1 LVNLMGGRL
10 EVAST
15 LGVGTTFSFTI
26 TLPEAPLMVTSQ
38 TGRYLNLHT
47 MRLLIVD
54 DNETNVMI
62 IREHLSRSGAQ
73 LVEATSGAQ
82 ALTILD
88 DAHRRSEPITLAI
101 LDYHMPGMNG
111 LDLAQAIRDR
121 PEWATLPLIMHVSD
135 LQGEDTRR
143 ARSLGITSY
152 LYKPLNRQRLMDSLA
167 VALNLEPVG
176 PAQQEETELLEQ
188 TTPASCRILLVED
201 LEDNRDV
208 VALFLKDTPYQ
219 IDMAENG
226 AVALQKF
233 QTGRYDLVLMDMQM
247 PVMDGLTATAAIR
260 EWERAQQR
268 RPTPIVALTANA
280 FKEEA
285 DKCLAVGCTAHLT
298 KPIKKKT
305 LLTAIAQCAD
315 PPRDQAA

>member
-1 LVNLMGGRL
+1 
-10 EVAST
+10 
-15 LGVGTTFSFTI
+15 
-26 TLPEAPLMVTSQ
+26 
-38 TGRYLNLHT
+38 

-62 IREHLSRSGAQ
+62 VREHLSRSGAQ
-73 LVEATSGAQ
+73 LVEATSGTQ

-88 DAHRRSEPITLAI
+88 DAHRRNEPIALAI

-121 PEWATLPLIMHVSD
+121 PEWATLPLVMHVSD
-135 LQGEDTRR
+135 LQKEDARR

-152 LYKPLNRQRLMDSLA
+152 LYKPLSRQRLMESLA
-167 VALNLEPVG
+167 VALNLKPVAATQQKEAEPF
-176 PAQQEETELLEQ
+176 EQ
-188 TTPASCRILLVED
+188 TAPASYRILLVED

-208 VALFLKDTPYQ
+208 VALFLKDTSYQ

-226 AVALQKF
+226 AIALQKF
-233 QTGRYDLVLMDMQM
+233 KTSRYDLVLMDMQM
-247 PVMDGLTATAAIR
+247 PVMDGLTATATIR
-260 EWERAQQR
+260 EWERMQQR
-268 RPTPIVALTANA
+268 RATPIVALTANA

-305 LLTAIAQCAD
+305 LLTAITQCVN
-315 PPRDQAA
+315 PPRNQAA